1 MRESRI
7 PFQRMS
13 QPLMEECDGVEMWH
27 ELEMEVMKRKGRR
40 EFNIEVKKRTRTTL
54 WLASIVGLLVTIL
67 CLFRLYFSL
76 VSLRWITV
84 SLIGKFSYQA

>member
-27 ELEMEVMKRKGRR
+27 ELEMEVVKRKGRR
-40 EFNIEVKKRTRTTL
+40 EYRGEEKNKDYIVVGVHCWFVSYYTL
-54 WLASIVGLLVTIL
+54 PLPPV
-67 CLFRLYFSL
+67 F
-76 VSLRWITV
+76 
-84 SLIGKFSYQA
+84 

>member
-27 ELEMEVMKRKGRR
+27 ELEMEV
-40 EFNIEVKKRTRTTL
+40 VKTEEEGKERIQYRGEEKNKDYIVVGVHCWFVSYYTL
-54 WLASIVGLLVTIL
+54 PLPPV
-67 CLFRLYFSL
+67 F
-76 VSLRWITV
+76 
-84 SLIGKFSYQA
+84 